1 MCKCDGRA
9 AEAVLGSM
17 DGSTPESSHYLTDEE
32 KSDLFY
38 GESEIVTYVTGTTA
52 NSEWIRVLN
61 TAQQSGQSTTK
72 ELIDAEYERLR
83 VRSQE
88 KNLSYNDSALHPI
101 RIFSKL
107 GPDEG
112 MRVRLDDKLSRL
124 TSDNWDAFDEN
135 PIDDLVGYLI
145 LLRIQMRK
153 DTGK

>member
-38 GESEIVTYVTGTTA
+38 GESEIVTYGRG
-52 NSEWIRVLN
+52 IRVLN